1 MDSDVYDEKD
11 ETQLNF
17 LESTI
22 TGAVSIKAK
31 LKAVK
36 DVESMA
42 KRECNMALN
51 ELDHRYIALNAIRH
65 AVAMEFLGNSR
76 KQISEVFKTPQGGM
90 IKILGAH
97 LK

>member
-36 DVESMA
+36 DVEVHD
-42 KRECNMALN
+42 E
-51 ELDHRYIALNAIRH
+51 E
-65 AVAMEFLGNSR
+65 
-76 KQISEVFKTPQGGM
+76 GM
-90 IKILGAH
+90 QHGT
-97 LK
+97 

>member
-36 DVESMA
+36 DVESMT

-51 ELDHRYIALNAIRH
+51 ELDHRYNALNAIRH
-65 AVAMEFLGNSR
+65 TVAMEFLSNSS
-76 KQISEVFKTPQGGM
+76 KQNSDVTYSRLHKGD
-90 IKILGAH
+90 
-97 LK
+97 